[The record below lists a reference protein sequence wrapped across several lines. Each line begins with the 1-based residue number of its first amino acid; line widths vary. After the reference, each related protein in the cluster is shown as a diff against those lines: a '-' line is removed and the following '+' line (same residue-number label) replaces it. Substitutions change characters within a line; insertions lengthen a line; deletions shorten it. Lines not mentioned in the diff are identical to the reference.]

1 MNWPIGIRICA
12 NNITDKFRYSRIT
25 PSVMTQVS
33 VGKKMGALFQ
43 TINQRYIPV
52 VRTILRRLL
61 RNIRNN
67 FDFMLY
73 SLALPIVEMTRD
85 GR

>member
-1 MNWPIGIRICA
+1 MGRYESGFVRIISPISFVIVV
-12 NNITDKFRYSRIT
+12 FT
-25 PSVMTQVS
+25 PSVMIQVS
-33 VGKKMGALFQ
+33 VDKKMGTAFQ

-52 VRTILRRLL
+52 VRTILRRPL

-73 SLALPIVEMTRD
+73 SLALPVIEMTKD